1 MTASFLQTIE
11 AAVRSGLSVS
21 AIERKYG
28 FPNRA
33 IRRAK
38 AALYESGAIPK
49 PVGYKSEDD
58 HASYNCP

>member
-1 MTASFLQTIE
+1 MTGAFLRQIE
-11 AAVRSGLSVS
+11 TAVRSGLSVS

-38 AALYESGAIPK
+38 AELYRSDSLPK
-49 PVGYKSEDD
+49 PRGYEPKDD
-58 HASYNCP
+58 HATRNQ

>member
-1 MTASFLQTIE
+1 MSPSFLQQIE

-28 FPNRA
+28 FPNRV

-38 AALYESGAIPK
+38 AELYRTGAIPK
-49 PVGYKSEDD
+49 PVGYSPRNN
-58 HASYNCP
+58 HAIDNR

>member
-1 MTASFLQTIE
+1 MSAAFLQQIE
-11 AAVRSGLSVS
+11 TAVRSGLSVS

-38 AALYESGAIPK
+38 AELYDSGNLPRPTGYVPKES
-49 PVGYKSEDD
+49 
-58 HASYNCP
+58 HATISR